1 MHPKNLSI
9 SDFTYRLPDDR
20 IAKYPLAGR
29 DLSKLLIYKDEVI
42 TEDIYRNIHRHIPQN
57 SLLVFNNTR
66 VIPARLFF
74 KNATGAKIEIFCL
87 DPAGQNAD
95 MASVM
100 SQTGN
105 TRWNCLIGRA
115 NKWKEKQ
122 LHFTCNDFTLTAEIV
137 EKKADS
143 YVVEFSWQPEHLT
156 FAEILDKTG
165 MMPIPPYLR
174 RQSEQVDQ
182 QRYQTVYAI
191 QKGSVAAP
199 TAGLH
204 FTEEVIAKLKDKG
217 IESDYVTLHV
227 GAGTFKPVKA
237 EKMEGHE
244 MHAELIDV
252 STGTIQHI
260 LQSAGQ
266 NVVAV
271 GTTSMRTIESLF
283 WMGLKAQQCPEAT
296 LAQLEIKQWDAYEIS
311 AAVPGNEQTQQAL
324 QALLNW
330 MDKNKLTRLLY
341 KTQIMIAP
349 GYNLRVANAI
359 ITNFHQPSSTLL
371 LLVAA
376 VIGNNKEDWKK
387 IYDYALTHQFRFL
400 SYGDGSLLWAKK

>member
-9 SDFTYRLPDDR
+9 ADFTYDLPDER
-20 IAKYPLAGR
+20 IAKYPLAER
-29 DLSKLLIYKDEVI
+29 DLSKLLIYKNETI
-42 TEDIYRNIHRHIPQN
+42 TEDIYRNIHQHIPQN

-66 VIPARLFF
+66 VIPARLLF

-87 DPAGQNAD
+87 DPAGENVD
-95 MASVM
+95 MALAM
-100 SQTGN
+100 SQTGKA
-105 TRWNCLIGRA
+105 RWNCLVGRVV
-115 NKWKEKQ
+115 KWKEKQ
-122 LHFTCNDFTLTAEIV
+122 LNLSGPDFTLTAEMV
-137 EKKADS
+137 ERTSDAF
-143 YVVEFSWQPEHLT
+143 VIEFNWQPEHLT

-174 RQSEQVDQ
+174 RESEQVDQ

-204 FTEEVIAKLKDKG
+204 FTEAVMEKLKDRN
-217 IESDYVTLHV
+217 IQSAYVTLHV

-252 STGTIQHI
+252 DIPTIESI
-260 LQSAGQ
+260 IRSPDE
-266 NVVAV
+266 NIISV
-271 GTTSMRTIESLF
+271 GTTSTRTIESLF
-283 WMGLKAQQCPEAT
+283 WMGLKAQRNPESSIH
-296 LAQLEIKQWDAYEIS
+296 QLEIKQWDAYEMNTQ
-311 AAVPGNEQTQQAL
+311 AAGKEQTRQAL
-324 QALLNW
+324 QALVNW
-330 MDKNKLTRLLY
+330 MHKNGLKRLLC

-349 GYNLRVANAI
+349 GYTLRVADAI

-376 VIGNNKEDWKK
+376 VIGNDKEDWRE
-387 IYDYALTHQFRFL
+387 IYNYAMEHEFRFL
-400 SYGDGSLLWAKK
+400 SYGDGSLLWVKK